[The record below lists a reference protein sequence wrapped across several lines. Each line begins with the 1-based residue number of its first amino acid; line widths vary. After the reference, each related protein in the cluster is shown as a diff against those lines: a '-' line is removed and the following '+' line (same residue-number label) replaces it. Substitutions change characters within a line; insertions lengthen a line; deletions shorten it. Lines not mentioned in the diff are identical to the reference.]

1 MKGVILAGG
10 KGTRLY
16 PLTKGISKQLLPVYK
31 YPMIYYPINTLK
43 SFGIREI
50 LIITTEEQNLL
61 FKETLKDVRSVNLTF
76 EIQKEP
82 KGIAEA
88 LLIAENWLNGSD
100 VVLVLGDN
108 IIINADQNLLKNTP
122 NSIYTYKVKNPER
135 YGVVVKDFWTGGIRE
150 IVEKPKEFLS
160 NEAVIGLYVLSNKS
174 CQYAKNLKPSK
185 RGELE
190 IVDLIKDMN
199 ANEPFKVIPLD
210 GFWFDA
216 GTHDDLL
223 DCSNLV
229 KAIETRTDKSFDLA

>member
-10 KGTRLY
+10 RGSRLY

-50 LIITTEEQNLL
+50 LIITTEEQSVL
-61 FKETLKDVRSVNLTF
+61 FKETLKDIRSVNLTF

-135 YGVVVKDFWTGGIRE
+135 YGVVVKDFWTGGIHE